1 LWSEDEETFIIS
13 ICYFKI
19 FDIKATRCE
28 VQMALMTIN
37 AELRIQYLLGGS
49 CPGESCPAWR
59 LS

>member
-1 LWSEDEETFIIS
+1 
-13 ICYFKI
+13 
-19 FDIKATRCE
+19 
-28 VQMALMTIN
+28 MALMTIN